1 MPPPV
6 AAASLAALQLLQRE
20 PERVQRLHEVG
31 ARFLSKA
38 RQLGIDT
45 GLSTGFSI
53 IPAIT
58 GSSLRAARLT
68 HAMRGHGVNVQPI
81 LYPAVSEKAARLR
94 FFMCSEHTE
103 EQIDRTLEALAL
115 EWSRN

>member
-1 MPPPV
+1 M
-6 AAASLAALQLLQRE
+6 AAASLVALRVMLRE
-20 PERVQRLHEVG
+20 PQRVQRLHKISSY
-31 ARFLSKA
+31 FLTKA
-38 RQLGIDT
+38 RGLGIDT
-45 GLSTGFSI
+45 GLSMGFSI

-58 GSSLRAARLT
+58 GGSLRAARLS
-68 HAMRGHGVNVQPI
+68 HALRSHGVNVQPI

-103 EQIDRTLEALAL
+103 EQIDRALVALAL